1 MVLLL
6 NNVKHFPCIIHNIQ
20 VFVYETICNILKSII
35 CNALEISDVS
45 ISKLY
50 FLKKKPTW
58 LQSPRKK
65 KHHLIVLRMIM
76 ITDLILIVILFSASF
91 RSSFGFGMYKHFI
104 A

>member
-65 KHHLIVLRMIM
+65 N
-76 ITDLILIVILFSASF
+76 ITL
-91 RSSFGFGMYKHFI
+91 
-104 A
+104 

>member
-58 LQSPRKK
+58 LQSPRTKT
-65 KHHLIVLRMIM
+65 LPY
-76 ITDLILIVILFSASF
+76 SF
-91 RSSFGFGMYKHFI
+91 KNDYDHGFNFDRDTFFCI
-104 A
+104 F

>member
-50 FLKKKPTW
+50 FLKKNLPGYSR
-58 LQSPRKK
+58 QGQ

>member
-6 NNVKHFPCIIHNIQ
+6 NNVKHFPCILHNIQ

-50 FLKKKPTW
+50 FLKKKTY
-58 LQSPRKK
+58 LVTVAKEK

-91 RSSFGFGMYKHFI
+91 KSSFGFGMYKHFI